1 MSVLAM
7 AAALL
12 VGHGVM
18 AAHGRS
24 LTIDD
29 FEDRDRRAAS
39 GSSWIS
45 IADDLMGGASI
56 AHIEVV
62 DTGVD
67 ARRALRVT
75 GDVGPSGFA
84 GAWVALDGRGRAVDL
99 SDFQGVRLRLRGNGV
114 VQLALR
120 AGPSPG
126 INYMAALETGP
137 DWKEVDV
144 PFERFASKTAPAL
157 DRALVRW
164 LGISVGAGRTG
175 RFEVEVDDVTLYA
188 DRNDARLR
196 VQPGPAW
203 TASFQVS
210 PVSDLPKG
218 PWRELA
224 RDAADDGKQKR
235 LPDAT
240 GLAVLFDDARE
251 RVWFRIALQGPLP
264 SRWMGVNL
272 ALDVDG
278 DPTNGMAWWGTNQV
292 FRFDRLVT
300 VYGFAAG
307 SGYEGMIGVADAAE
321 VQAGN
326 LQGSG
331 DDRVQIALD
340 EANQAFVIGIPRL
353 ALGHATQAPVRVVA
367 AVGSAMQ
374 HNDDLPDI
382 GAVLLGR

>member
-29 FEDRDRRAAS
+29 FEDKDRRAAS
-39 GSSWIS
+39 GLSWIS
-45 IADDLMGGASI
+45 ISDDLMGGGSI
-56 AHIEVV
+56 ADLEVI
-62 DTGVD
+62 DTG
-67 ARRALRVT
+67 AAPRHALRVT
-75 GDVGPSGFA
+75 GEIAASGFA
-84 GAWVALDGRGRAVDL
+84 GAWVALDGRARAVDL
-99 SDFQGVRLRLRGNGV
+99 SDFQGIRLRIRGNGV

-126 INYMAALETGP
+126 VNYMAPMDAGP
-137 DWKEVDV
+137 AWREVDI
-144 PFERFASKTAPAL
+144 PFDRFVNKAAPAF
-157 DRALVRW
+157 DRTSVRW
-164 LGISVGAGRTG
+164 LGVSVGAGRTG
-175 RFEVEVDDVTLYA
+175 RFEVEVDDIALYA
-188 DRNDARLR
+188 GRSDARLR
-196 VQPGPAW
+196 VQDGPTWA
-203 TASFQVS
+203 AAFQAS

-224 RDAADDGKQKR
+224 RDDGDDGKQKR

-240 GLAVLFDDARE
+240 DLAVCFEDSRE
-251 RVWFRIALQGPLP
+251 RVWFRIALAGPLP

-272 ALDVDG
+272 ALDLDG
-278 DPTNGMAWWGTNQV
+278 DSTNGMAWWGTNQA

-300 VYGFAAG
+300 VYGFATG

-321 VQAGN
+321 VQASN

-331 DDRVQIALD
+331 GDRVQIALD
-340 EANQAFVIGIPRL
+340 QAHRAFFIGIPRR
-353 ALGHATQAPVRVVA
+353 ALGHPTQAPVRVLA

-374 HNDDLPDI
+374 HNDDLPDT
-382 GAVLLGR
+382 GAAVLTH